1 MGEEKSEIHINNVSL
16 ERELQTEKNFFLVE
30 AIFFFTAWILEILG
44 DIVGSSVEKSEI
56 CININSPC
64 HFLLHALDSLSSL
77 EALSIFNS
85 LIIPQSITMQILKY
99 FQSISLQQDEG
110 GGCTR
115 AVSIITKFLPA
126 LDWKRHS
133 LSLLFF
139 KSTVL
144 LPCFVFTN
152 FAWASNCK
160 SHLPIDHF

>member
-1 MGEEKSEIHINNVSL
+1 MKYISALCPWKESYKL
-16 ERELQTEKNFFLVE
+16 RR
-30 AIFFFTAWILEILG
+30 IFFGLKQYFFH
-44 DIVGSSVEKSEI
+44 
-56 CININSPC
+56 N
-64 HFLLHALDSLSSL
+64 LDSGNTWGYCGEQCWEEWNMYQHQQSLSFFTTCL
-77 EALSIFNS
+77 RLSELIRSPLNLQFFNWHNPAINHNANS
-85 LIIPQSITMQILKY
+85 KILPKY
-99 FQSISLQQDEG
+99 KFA
-110 GGCTR
+110 TR
-115 AVSIITKFLPA
+115 WGRWMHAVSIITKFLPA